1 MPFIRASGSGSN
13 RTVTRSRSA
22 FTSPRSSRVVS
33 SRSRSTGTSSRA
45 LADLTKQLEAQRAA
59 QNAEA
64 DARFNRINQIASD
77 TVGSANTLFQRAQ
90 QQAAGI
96 GQTSAQDIEAARQRQ
111 IASAGQGLIS
121 AGLGNTTIGASV
133 NRGINADAQR
143 NQIANNES
151 VAGLQAG
158 LLTQQAQAQPGLG
171 GLQIDS
177 LLSRQTTDPNQG
189 LFQQLLAQL
198 ASRGV

>member
-1 MPFIRASGSGSN
+1 M
-13 RTVTRSRSA
+13 
-22 FTSPRSSRVVS
+22 
-33 SRSRSTGTSSRA
+33 
-45 LADLTKQLEAQRAA
+45 ADLTKQLEAQRAA